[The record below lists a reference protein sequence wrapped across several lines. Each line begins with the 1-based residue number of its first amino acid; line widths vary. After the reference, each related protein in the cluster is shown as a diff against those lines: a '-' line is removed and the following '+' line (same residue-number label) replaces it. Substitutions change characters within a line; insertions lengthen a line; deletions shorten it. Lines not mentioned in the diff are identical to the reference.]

1 MNETLSRN
9 PDPCPIHRESG
20 RLIITQKQKQS
31 GYTSALIQYQCG
43 EPDTTQDGKACRQPL
58 GWEYRPRR
66 DSSSKYYRAGP
77 GECDDL
83 NVLHFIKE
91 ADHFIRTTI
100 LLFAPSVMAL
110 AILIALATYGYDIMI
125 RPISPL
131 DSGLYAALVVAS
143 TIGTVIAGW
152 FGWRGLRAIG
162 RKHKLEVAA
171 LQDN

>member
-20 RLIITQKQKQS
+20 RLVITQKQKV
-31 GYTSALIQYQCG
+31 YTSALIQYQCG
-43 EPDTTQDGKACRQPL
+43 EPDTTRDGKACRQPL

-66 DSSSKYYRAGP
+66 DIPYKYYRAGP

-83 NVLHFIKE
+83 DVLHLIKE
-91 ADHFIRTTI
+91 ADHFIRTMI
-100 LLFAPSVMAL
+100 LVSAPSVMAF
-110 AILIALATYGYDIMI
+110 AILIALAAYGYDLMA

-131 DSGLYAALVVAS
+131 YSGLYAALLVAS
-143 TIGTVIAGW
+143 VIGTAIAGW
-152 FGWRGLRAIG
+152 FCWRSLRAIG
-162 RKHKLEVAA
+162 RRHDLEVAA